1 MYYVVELNGTLVK
14 QINCK
19 LIKSSLFFLEHH
31 SKTPKQSSVT
41 SPYNWTPVYNPPP
54 NVSPKLYKLVRN
66 IQMASL
72 DEEPSIEKIISND
85 DNIETD
91 GFSILDESD
100 QVKV

>member
-1 MYYVVELNGTLVK
+1 M
-14 QINCK
+14 
-19 LIKSSLFFLEHH
+19 
-31 SKTPKQSSVT
+31 
-41 SPYNWTPVYNPPP
+41 YNPPP

-72 DEEPSIEKIISND
+72 DEEPSIEKMINND

-91 GFSILDESD
+91 LFSILDESD